1 MNEKNT
7 TLNIV
12 PPLHFMVTDET
23 GHTVA
28 IEPHNG
34 LLIVKDNYVHTLT
47 NAPKL
52 DWHLSNLRNYAYLTP
67 QKSTNQ
73 LIGKMLVRS
82 MGVKQEQMAYRVVI
96 LQQNVLYGLHI

>member
-34 LLIVKDNYVHTLT
+34 LLIVKDNYVHTLQM
-47 NAPKL
+47 
-52 DWHLSNLRNYAYLTP
+52 NLN
-67 QKSTNQ
+67 
-73 LIGKMLVRS
+73 
-82 MGVKQEQMAYRVVI
+82 
-96 LQQNVLYGLHI
+96 

>member
-1 MNEKNT
+1 M
-7 TLNIV
+7 NIV

-47 NAPKL
+47 NEPKL
-52 DWHLSNLRNYAYLTP
+52 DWHLSNLKITLFNATEI
-67 QKSTNQ
+67 NQ
-73 LIGKMLVRS
+73 SINR
-82 MGVKQEQMAYRVVI
+82 
-96 LQQNVLYGLHI
+96 

>member
-1 MNEKNT
+1 M
-7 TLNIV
+7 NIV

-52 DWHLSNLRNYAYLTP
+52 DWHLS
-67 QKSTNQ
+67 KEIM
-73 LIGKMLVRS
+73 LI
-82 MGVKQEQMAYRVVI
+82 
-96 LQQNVLYGLHI
+96 